1 MGWYEAVTDAIGVA
15 DQLRNVELKQKM
27 VDVQMECLKLA
38 EDNASL
44 RQELIALREQVKLRQ
59 VMQFKDNAYWRDI
72 GEGKMEG
79 PFCPKCLD
87 GNNKP
92 ARMSDY
98 SDFHSWMCPVCQCGI
113 NKPRSSQ
120 SSVMQAQTEAD
131 Y

>member
-1 MGWYEAVTDAIGVA
+1 MGWYEAVKDAIGVA

-59 VMQFKDNAYWRDI
+59 VMQFKDNAWWRDI
-72 GEGKMEG
+72 GEGKTEG

-87 GNNKP
+87 GDNKP
-92 ARMSDY
+92 VRMSDY
-98 SDFHSWMCPVCQCGI
+98 SDFHAWMCPVCECSIQ
-113 NKPRSSQ
+113 KPGSSQ
-120 SSVMQAQTEAD
+120 SNVMHAQTEAD
-131 Y
+131 